1 MSFLHY
7 ILFALF
13 FLIFSIKVKSQYY
26 TTAAIDVIHASRL
39 GREGDMYLDTVNED
53 YRIGLTNGELA
64 RLSDNQNIDSIVLVG
79 DSIRVYIENSTPKA
93 VDISSF
99 FGTSVTVGD
108 IKTGIQTTDHN
119 GWYLLDG
126 RLLLTLPLAAQ
137 INAASLGIMGT
148 LPNLDNL
155 IDKTKTGAEALLSTG
170 GNATATLTQ
179 ANLPAYN
186 LSGTTTSSGNHTH
199 TSTVSTAPDHRH
211 SAEQQGFGL
220 GKRGFTNSN
229 SNKDSIVVKGG
240 STALSFDPA
249 GKHIHNVTLSNSGN
263 HTHTFSV
270 NSGGSG
276 TGVPLYQPYMVA
288 NRFIYLGL

>member
-1 MSFLHY
+1 MRFLHY

-13 FLIFSIKVKSQYY
+13 FLIFSIKAKSQYY
-26 TTAAIDVIHASRL
+26 TTAAMDAIHASRL
-39 GREGDMYLDTVNED
+39 GKEGDMYLDTVNED

-64 RLSDNQNIDSIVLVG
+64 KLTDNQDIDSIVLVG

-126 RLLLTLPLAAQ
+126 RALLTLPVIAQ
-137 INAASLGIMGT
+137 ANAATLGIVGS
-148 LPNLDNL
+148 LPDASNL
-155 IDKTKTGAEALLSTG
+155 IDKAKTGAEALLSTG
-170 GNATATLTQ
+170 GNATVTLTQ

-186 LSGTTTSSGNHTH
+186 LPGTTTSSGNHTH

-240 STALSFDPA
+240 STALNFDPA

>member
-1 MSFLHY
+1 MRVLNY
-7 ILFALF
+7 ILFILF
-13 FLIFSIKVKSQYY
+13 FLMFSIKLKSQYY
-26 TTAAIDVIHASRL
+26 TTAAMDAIHATKT
-39 GREGDMYLDTVNED
+39 GKEGDVYLDTINED

-64 RLSDNQNIDSIVLVG
+64 RLSDNQDIDSIVLVG
-79 DSIRVYIENSTPKA
+79 DSIRVYIENSNPKS

-108 IKTGIQTTDHN
+108 IKTGIQTVDHN

-126 RLLLTLPLAAQ
+126 RALSSLPAVAQ
-137 INAASLGIMGT
+137 SNASTLGIVGS
-148 LPNLDNL
+148 LPDVSNL
-155 IDKTKTGAEALLSTG
+155 IDKTKTGAETLLSTG
-170 GNATATLTQ
+170 GNATVTITQ

-186 LSGTTTSSGNHTH
+186 LPGTTTSSGNHTH
-199 TSTVSTAPDHRH
+199 TTTVSTTPDHRH

-220 GKRGFTNSN
+220 GKRGFTSSN
-229 SNKDSIVVKGG
+229 SNKDYIVVKGG
-240 STALSFDPA
+240 STSLSFDPA
-249 GKHIHNVTLSNSGN
+249 GKHIHNVTLGN
-263 HTHTFSV
+263 AGLHTHTFSI